1 MPLLGALVL
10 MLSVLG
16 IYAAALFYDD
26 YQNNTAAK
34 DLNPRDVPRE
44 DVPINYGVRADA
56 PLLPL

>member
-1 MPLLGALVL
+1 